1 MQYDNPNNKEMCQL
15 LNATKLPYI
24 LMYKGSKGKVD
35 EFQCSPSEFQHLIDA
50 VNELADP
57 AVAMEGDT
65 WKESEMS
72 DIVDELEVADT
83 LNATIETTAVM
94 RAKTMRKNER
104 SKNHGRDKKCRTI
117 VVVKNL
123 NCGFCVSKLEST
135 TSTMLYS
142 HLGRYYLCSIPLVQF
157 DFSVKEIL
165 AFHRNVIQFL

>member
-1 MQYDNPNNKEMCQL
+1 MGLVKEESVGVVTQNCKQR
-15 LNATKLPYI
+15 AT
-24 LMYKGSKGKVD
+24 
-35 EFQCSPSEFQHLIDA
+35 Q
-50 VNELADP
+50 
-57 AVAMEGDT
+57 T
-65 WKESEMS
+65 R
-72 DIVDELEVADT
+72 
-83 LNATIETTAVM
+83 ATTETTATTETAAVM

-142 HLGRYYLCSIPLVQF
+142 HLGRYYLRSIPLVQF

-165 AFHRNVIQFL
+165 AFHRNVIRFL